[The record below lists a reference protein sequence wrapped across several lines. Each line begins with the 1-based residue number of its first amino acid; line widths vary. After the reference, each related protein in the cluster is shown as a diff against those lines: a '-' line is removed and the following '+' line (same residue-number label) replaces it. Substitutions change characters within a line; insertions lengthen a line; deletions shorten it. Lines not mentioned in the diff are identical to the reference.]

1 MVEIILQKLHK
12 LKLCY
17 STLSRLICSSIKQR
31 LLLPFKI
38 LAVFALVVFYDIF
51 LLLLYFTMLLYVLH
65 DDVVVFHVAVVILVV
80 VLRAV
85 VVVFAIVV
93 LQVVVFAILSHE
105 KRFLFTTDVYA

>member
-1 MVEIILQKLHK
+1 MLRHTVSANL
-12 LKLCY
+12 LKPQVKIV
-17 STLSRLICSSIKQR
+17 TSIQNS
-31 LLLPFKI
+31 
-38 LAVFALVVFYDIF
+38 

-65 DDVVVFHVAVVILVV
+65 DDVVVFHVAV

-105 KRFLFTTDVYA
+105 KLFLSTTDVNA